1 MPPKGKYTDPK
12 LRDEVKEELHNSDK
26 GGAPGQWSARKAQMM
41 ASEYKKRGGS
51 YTTDKETGQDESGKN
66 LEKWGKEDW
75 QTKEGSGSAKK
86 DDGTEKRY
94 LPKKAW
100 ENMTDAEKEATE
112 KAKQKGSK
120 QGKQHV
126 ANTSRAKEERKKAGG
141 NAKQD
146 EDEEKDEEKDQN
158 ADEGKNKGNQGKKR
172 KAQPTS
178 DKKDDA
184 SPEPETKTRRTTRSS
199 TKQQSSS
206 TQDQSSTSESKSNT
220 DKKNGDKTDKNSSG
234 KTDEKSPKESH
245 AVNGKS
251 TYGSKHQSPTAPG
264 TAGSSSRLPS
274 KGQKVTWKAMPG
286 WVEGE
291 VIEVVTAKKKV
302 EGKEVKGSES
312 DPRVVLRSHGPSG
325 KVAVHKAEAVFWD

>member
-66 LEKWGKEDW
+66 LEKWGEEDW

-100 ENMTDAEKEATE
+100 ENMTDAEKEATDKE
-112 KAKQKGSK
+112 KQKGSK

-126 ANTSRAKEERKKAGG
+126 ANTSRAKEERKKAGED
-141 NAKQD
+141 AEQD
-146 EDEEKDEEKDQN
+146 EDEKMDKEQDEA
-158 ADEGKNKGNQGKKR
+158 ADEGKTKGNQGKKR
-172 KAQPTS
+172 KAQTTN

-199 TKQQSSS
+199 TKQESSS
-206 TQDQSSTSESKSNT
+206 NQDQSSTSESKPQSKSKSST
-220 DKKNGDKTDKNSSG
+220 DKKDSDKSDKKSDKT
-234 KTDEKSPKESH
+234 SH
-245 AVNGKS
+245 AVDGKS
-251 TYGSKHQSPTAPG
+251 TYGSKHQSPSSPG
-264 TAGSSSRLPS
+264 TAGSSSP
-274 KGQKVTWKAMPG
+274 MPG

-291 VIEVVTAKKKV
+291 VIEVVKTKKKV
-302 EGKEVKGSES
+302 EGKEVKGSEA
-312 DPRVVLRSHGPSG
+312 DPRIVLRSHGPSG